1 MKGLEFFYVDN
12 SIIIYEININKVT
25 KTLWPNLIVN

>member
-25 KTLWPNLIVN
+25 KLFDRI